1 MGKLLRVVMLR
12 VLFVALFVGLLAAPV
27 FAVDTYT
34 QTKYP
39 IVMVPGVMGYDTVL
53 GINDYFYGMQNAIQ
67 SSANGQKT
75 HLISLAAWQQTE
87 TRGLNLKNAIE
98 DLCQKYGY
106 TKVNIIA
113 HSHGATTSRVAM
125 YLNPARVASLTTVAG
140 PHYGTPFADYAAKLP
155 SWMVSTVVAVVN
167 LAGDALAVLSHH
179 CEWLGQQ
186 DAKSVLNDFTQQGIK
201 QFNTKYPC
209 AGVPAGGSYGNH
221 KYGSDAASTWAQAGD
236 GRAAAKSTTDPTS
249 ILYYSFSGN
258 IGHGWLTNILDP
270 EEIFLAA
277 INLFNELEGYYG
289 DADAFIP
296 VSSARFGNVI
306 STSYYW
312 NHVDEQNQ
320 FMGLR
325 AWFSANP
332 LTVYRAHVN
341 RLKLAGR

>member
-1 MGKLLRVVMLR
+1 MRKLLRVVLM
-12 VLFVALFVGLLAAPV
+12 VLFVGLLAAPV
-27 FAVDTYT
+27 LAVDTYT

-39 IVMVPGVMGYDTVL
+39 IVMVPGVLGYDTVL

-67 SSANGQKT
+67 SSSNRQKT
-75 HLISLAAWQQTE
+75 HLISIAAWQQTE

-98 DLCQKYGY
+98 TLCIANGY
-106 TKVNIIA
+106 SKVNIIA

-155 SWMVSTVVAVVN
+155 SWAVKALVATLN

-186 DAKSVLNDFTQQGIK
+186 DALSVLNDFTQQGIK

-209 AGVPAGGSYGNH
+209 AGVPAGGSYGKL

-236 GRAAAKSTTDPTS
+236 GRAAAMSTTDPTS

-258 IGHGWLTNILDP
+258 VGDGWLTNVFDF
-270 EEIFLAA
+270 EDYFLGA
-277 INLFNELEGYYG
+277 IHLFNNLEGYHG

-296 VSSARFGNVI
+296 TTSARFGYVI

-325 AWFSANP
+325 ALFSADP
-332 LTVYRAHVN
+332 LTVYRAHAN